1 MTLEV
6 GQEVIFIRSPAVRI
20 SLSFLHTT
28 EGLGYPLKAQ
38 VMIAVVLSSSVMS
51 AGVMVNLGV
60 AVCVCMCVG
69 GKRCVVSV
77 VMVFSVHVCVCSVC
91 CVW

>member
-6 GQEVIFIRSPAVRI
+6 GQEVIFNRSSAVRI

-28 EGLGYPLKAQ
+28 EGLGQPLKAQ
-38 VMIAVVLSSSVMS
+38 VMIAVVPCFSVMS

-60 AVCVCMCVG
+60 AVCVC
-69 GKRCVVSV
+69 
-77 VMVFSVHVCVCSVC
+77 VCVCSDDVC
-91 CVW
+91 GGEGV

>member
-60 AVCVCMCVG
+60 AVCVCVCMCVG
-69 GKRCVVSV
+69 GKRCVGGEE
-77 VMVFSVHVCVCSVC
+77 VCSECSDGV
-91 CVW
+91 